1 MAELYGR
8 TWKRKELVRLV
19 GSMDQVAGIRQF
31 EAVEGLERGSRA
43 LQVWTGSGL
52 TFNVLAE
59 RALDL
64 GAFQYKGM
72 PLNWRSAV
80 GEAHPAF
87 YDPTGIHWLRSFG
100 GGMLVTCGLDHF
112 GAPGRDSGQDF
123 GLHGRVS
130 NLPAR
135 AVGCRAEWA
144 GDEYE
149 LEVSGQVRQ
158 AQVFGENILLRRRL
172 STRLGS
178 NRVQIEDT
186 VTNEGFAPQPHM
198 LLYHFNT
205 GFPLLTAAARLE
217 LEVSATEPRDDD
229 AKAGLA
235 DWRTFQTPAPGYRE
249 QVFIHTPVPDKQG
262 RGRAEVLNPEMKLGL
277 RLSFDAAALPYLM
290 EWKMMGEGLYVLGIE
305 PSNCRTL
312 GGRAAARAGGLLPE
326 LAAGESRTYRLE
338 LEVVEMD

>member
-1 MAELYGR
+1 MAKLYGR
-8 TWKRKELVRLV
+8 TWKREELVRLV
-19 GSMDQVAGIRQF
+19 GSLDQVAGIRPI
-31 EAVEGLERGSRA
+31 EAVEGLERGSRS

-72 PLNWRSAV
+72 SLNWKSAV
-80 GEAHPAF
+80 GEAHPAY
-87 YDPTGIHWLRSFG
+87 YDPTGINWLRSFG
-100 GGMLVTCGLDHF
+100 GGMLVTCGLDTF
-112 GAPGRDSGQDF
+112 GAPGRDEGQDF
-123 GLHGRVS
+123 GLHGRIS

-135 AVGCRAEWA
+135 AVGYRAEWA

-158 AQVFGENILLRRRL
+158 AQVFGENMFLQRRL

-178 NRVQIEDT
+178 NRLQIEDT
-186 VTNEGFAPQPHM
+186 VTNEGFSPQPHM

-205 GFPLLTAAARLE
+205 GFPLLSPVARLE
-217 LEVSATEPRDDD
+217 LEVSKTEPRDDD
-229 AKAGLA
+229 AQAGLA
-235 DWRTFQTPAPGYRE
+235 DWRTFQAPTPGYRE
-249 QVFIHTPVPDKQG
+249 QVFIHTPVPGQQG
-262 RGRAEVLNPEMKLGL
+262 RGRAEVVNPELKLGL
-277 RLSFDAAALPYLM
+277 RFSFDTSTLPYLM

-312 GGRAAARAGGLLPE
+312 AGRSGARARGLLPE

-338 LEVVEMD
+338 LEVIELS